1 MGRQKDI
8 KSPKLLINRE
18 ASWLE
23 FNNRVLQ
30 EGFRDNLPLAERLK
44 FLSIVSSNLDEYF
57 MIRVAGLMQQHMD
70 DPRTLDPS
78 GMTARAQL
86 DMINKRVH
94 KMVAEQTAGIKD
106 VFGQLAR
113 NGFHVLSRA
122 DWNNEQ
128 TAFLRQHF
136 NNEILPVLTP
146 VAIEGLNPAPVLPGL
161 QLFVAF
167 SVSMGKARTKIVA
180 VPVPGFFQR
189 FVNIPTE
196 GDTFVTPV
204 EEVIAA
210 NAQTLFRDGRIVS
223 AAYFRITRD
232 ADVSIQEDEA
242 ADLLSTI
249 ARAVRERRRRSAV
262 RLEISAGAEP
272 RMKRWLTKFLQ
283 LGAPDVYEVDGLLG
297 ASSIMQLVDLLPS
310 EELKSPD
317 WPEQPAR
324 DLSDSDDIWTTIKEK
339 DVLLFHPYE
348 TFEPVMKLVD
358 EAANDP
364 NVLAIKQTLYRT
376 SGKSPLV
383 QSLAAAA
390 RNGKEVTVLVEL
402 KARFDES
409 RNVNWALELEDA
421 GCHVIYGIARLKTH
435 AKAMLI
441 IRREQGRIKRYAHL
455 STGNYNDRTAKLY
468 SDIGLMTC
476 NPDITADVAAFF
488 NLLTGQ
494 SETVGWKQ
502 LTIAPTNLRQRFLD
516 LIEREIQASTPGD
529 RGLIMAKL
537 NALQDPAICRA
548 LYRASQAGVR
558 VKLNIRGI
566 CVLRPGIKKISDN
579 IEVRSILDRYLEHS
593 RIYYFRNGGHEEIYL
608 SSADWMRRNL
618 DRRLEILFPVLDGRA
633 KARVRNML
641 ETFFDDNVQSWQLL
655 PDGTYKR
662 ISPRGRKIHAQEKFY
677 QDAVN
682 AASAARHIKT
692 RFRPLSRPGK

>member
-1 MGRQKDI
+1 MGRQKDL

-23 FNNRVLQ
+23 FNDRVLK
-30 EGFRDNLPLAERLK
+30 EGLRDDLPLAERLK

-57 MIRVAGLMQQHMD
+57 MIRVAGLMQQRMD

-78 GMTARAQL
+78 GMTAKAQL
-86 DMINKRVH
+86 DLISKRVH
-94 KMVAEQTAGIKD
+94 KMITEQAAGIKY
-106 VFGQLAR
+106 VLGELGK
-113 NGFHVLSRA
+113 NGFHVLKRT
-122 DWNNEQ
+122 DWNAEQ
-128 TAFLRQHF
+128 TEFLKQHF
-136 NNEILPVLTP
+136 NNEIMPVLTP
-146 VAIEGLNPAPVLPGL
+146 VAIEGLTPAPVLPGL

-167 SVSMGKARTKIVA
+167 SISTGRARTKIVA
-180 VPVPGFFQR
+180 VPVPGIFQR

-196 GDTFVTPV
+196 GDVFVTPI

-210 NAQTLFRDGRIVS
+210 NAQTLFGEARIIS

-249 ARAVRERRRRSAV
+249 ARAIRERRRRAAV
-262 RLEISAGAEP
+262 RLEISSIAEP
-272 RMKRWLTKFLQ
+272 RMKRWLTRFLQ
-283 LGAPDVYEVDGLLG
+283 LNAQDVYDIDDLIN
-297 ASSIMQLVDLLPS
+297 ASAIMQLVDLLPS

-317 WPEQPAR
+317 WPAQPAK
-324 DLSDSDDIWTTIKEK
+324 DMDDSEDIWTTIQEK

-348 TFEPVMKLVD
+348 SFEPVTKLVE

-383 QSLAAAA
+383 KSLAAAA
-390 RNGKEVTVLVEL
+390 ANGKEVTVLVEL

-441 IRREQGRIKRYAHL
+441 VRREQGRIKRYAHL

-502 LTIAPTNLRQRFLD
+502 LTIAPTNLRQKFLD

-558 VKLNIRGI
+558 VRLNIRGVCI
-566 CVLRPGIKKISDN
+566 LRPGIKGISDN
-579 IEVRSILDRYLEHS
+579 IEVRAIIDRYLEHS
-593 RIYYFRNGGHEEIYL
+593 RIYYFRNGGHEEIYM

-618 DRRLEILFPVLDGRA
+618 DRRLEILFPVLEASA
-633 KARVRNML
+633 KSRVMNIL
-641 ETFFDDNVQSWQLL
+641 ETGFQDNVQAWRLL
-655 PDGTYKR
+655 PDGSYKR
-662 ISPRGRKIHAQEKFY
+662 VEPRGKKIKAQEKFY
-677 QDAVN
+677 QEAVK
-682 AASAARHIKT
+682 ASSAAKRIKT
-692 RFRPLSRPGK
+692 RFRPLSRPEK

>member
-1 MGRQKDI
+1 MGRQKDL

-30 EGFRDNLPLAERLK
+30 EGLRDDLPLAERLK
-44 FLSIVSSNLDEYF
+44 FLAIVSSNLDEYF
-57 MIRVAGLMQQHMD
+57 MIRVAGLIQQRMD
-70 DPRTLDPS
+70 DPRALDPS
-78 GMTARAQL
+78 GMTAKSQL
-86 DMINKRVH
+86 DLINNRIH
-94 KMVAEQTAGIKD
+94 EMVDEQTAGLKD
-106 VFGQLAR
+106 VFGRLTQ

-122 DWNNEQ
+122 DWNDEQ
-128 TAFLRQHF
+128 AEFLRQHF
-136 NNEILPVLTP
+136 NNEIMPVLTP

-167 SVSMGKARTKIVA
+167 SVSTGRARAKIVA
-180 VPVPGFFQR
+180 VPVPGIFQR

-210 NAQTLFRDGRIVS
+210 NAQTLFGEGRIVS

-249 ARAVRERRRRSAV
+249 ARAVRERRRRAAV
-262 RLEISAGAEP
+262 RLEISADAEP
-272 RMKRWLTKFLQ
+272 RMKRWLTKFLN
-283 LGAPDVYEVDGLLG
+283 LGSRDIYEVDGLLG
-297 ASSIMQLVDLLPS
+297 ASGVMQLVDLLPS
-310 EELKSPD
+310 EGLKSLD
-317 WPEQPAR
+317 WPAQQVR
-324 DLSDSDDIWTTIKEK
+324 DLNGSDDLWATIQEK

-348 TFEPVMKLVD
+348 SFEPVMKLVD

-441 IRREQGRIKRYAHL
+441 VRREQGRIRRYAHL

-494 SETVGWKQ
+494 SETVGWHK
-502 LTIAPTNLRQRFLD
+502 LTIAPTNLRQKFLD
-516 LIEREIQASTPGD
+516 LIDREIQASTPGD

-566 CVLRPGIKKISDN
+566 CVLRPGIKKVSDN

-633 KARVRNML
+633 RARVMDML
-641 ETFFDDNVQSWQLL
+641 KTFFDDNVQSWQLL
-655 PDGTYKR
+655 PDGKYKR
-662 ISPRGRKIHAQEKFY
+662 IETRGKKVRAQEKFY
-677 QDAVN
+677 QEAVK
-682 AASAARHIKT
+682 ASATAKQVHT
-692 RFRPLSRPGK
+692 RFHPMSRPEK